1 MQLKGNMERFWEK
14 KPKKNLNLTSS
25 QIYDSSLRGQERGI
39 REKDETAA
47 LSHLFAVARRKIKLS
62 VSELSEKSGVS
73 ENDIIDLELRQ
84 FHRYQ
89 SAEVAEKLNG
99 FLNIDEDK
107 YRKSLLI

>member
-62 VSELSEKSGVS
+62 VFAIASRIKKLKNWCLDRYGV
-73 ENDIIDLELRQ
+73 
-84 FHRYQ
+84 
-89 SAEVAEKLNG
+89 
-99 FLNIDEDK
+99 
-107 YRKSLLI
+107 